1 LQASQSA
8 LFKPPLTI
16 NHPSIIS
23 PILDTLF
30 RFLRPDQTPHHAR
43 AVELLWDLSKLADI
57 HTLEN
62 VIAKQLANRIHK
74 QSIEAME
81 AFGTLWRLTDEGM
94 LPGEIFY
101 VPILGVLDS
110 LRSSNPDVQ
119 RSAETWMRC
128 NLKSYFR
135 WVNRNTLTDV
145 VLTAEYWILC

>member
-1 LQASQSA
+1 MATALQASQSA
-8 LFKPPLTI
+8 LFKPPLAI

-43 AVELLWDLSKLADI
+43 AVELLWDLNKLAEI

-62 VIAKQLANRIHK
+62 VIAKQMANRLDK

-81 AFGTLWRLTDEGM
+81 AFGTLWRLTDDGI

-101 VPILGVLDS
+101 VPVLAVLDS
-110 LRSSNPDVQ
+110 LQSDKPNVQ

-135 WVNRNTLTDV
+135 
-145 VLTAEYWILC
+145 